1 MELLYT
7 DARIVVCLKP
17 AGVLSTDEPGGMPE
31 LLRRALGEPE
41 TGCVRTV
48 HRLDRPVGGVMVFA
62 RSRMAD
68 SLLSRQVQAH
78 TFEKDYLAV
87 LEGVPAQASG
97 VLEDQLRRD
106 TAARRTCV
114 ADAPGP
120 DTRPARI
127 RVRRGFPTAC
137 WARKTAARSSSSG
150 WRPGARTRSA
160 RSSLPAGCR
169 CAATRNTARPRPGR
183 SGCGRT
189 GSRSATRRRAG
200 RCSFPIC
207 PRQKTPGCHSKQHY
221 HNFKEV
227 PMARTKELDMLNG
240 ALLPKLMMFSLPL
253 ALTGI
258 LQLLFNAADVIVV
271 GKFAGSTSLAAV
283 GATSALI
290 NLLTGAFI
298 GCRDDAGVSRAVHS
312 AITLSL
318 LLGVVTF
325 LLGFFLSTP
334 MLELMGTPDDV
345 LRLAS
350 LYLRIY
356 FIGIPGA
363 LIYNFAAAILRAY
376 GDTKRPL
383 LFLAVS
389 GVLNVFLNLFFVI
402 VCRLDVAGV
411 AIATVVSQYV
421 SVVLILVCLMRQT
434 GPARLNLRQL
444 RLHPSE
450 ALRMIQIG
458 LPAGLQSVVF
468 NISNVMVQSCVNSFG
483 ADVIAANTASANIA
497 AFTYTAMNAVFHAAI
512 TFTSQNL
519 GARRYDR
526 IWKIFW
532 NCQLTVMLIGV
543 PLCVLS
549 TVFGPQLLSIY
560 VSADDPARDAV
571 IAMGMIRTYYVTTP
585 YFLCGIMEVCC
596 GMVRGLGKSWLP
608 MVVTIFGA
616 CVMRIVWIYTIF
628 AWKHTLPALYVSYPI
643 SWVITAAMHVVC
655 FVYFWKRIR
664 RKLEQTAPAAAD
676 IRKES

>member
-1 MELLYT
+1 MSKKYEMDMT
-7 DARIVVCLKP
+7 T
-17 AGVLSTDEPGGMPE
+17 GVIMPKVI
-31 LLRRALGEPE
+31 
-41 TGCVRTV
+41 T
-48 HRLDRPVGGVMVFA
+48 FA
-62 RSRMAD
+62 
-68 SLLSRQVQAH
+68 
-78 TFEKDYLAV
+78 
-87 LEGVPAQASG
+87 
-97 VLEDQLRRD
+97 
-106 TAARRTCV
+106 
-114 ADAPGP
+114 
-120 DTRPARI
+120 
-127 RVRRGFPTAC
+127 
-137 WARKTAARSSSSG
+137 
-150 WRPGARTRSA
+150 
-160 RSSLPAGCR
+160 
-169 CAATRNTARPRPGR
+169 
-183 SGCGRT
+183 
-189 GSRSATRRRAG
+189 
-200 RCSFPIC
+200 
-207 PRQKTPGCHSKQHY
+207 
-221 HNFKEV
+221 
-227 PMARTKELDMLNG
+227 
-240 ALLPKLMMFSLPL
+240 LPL
-253 ALTGI
+253 MAASV
-258 LQLLFNAADVIVV
+258 LQLLFNAADIVV
-271 GKFAGSTSLAAV
+271 VGRFVSPQAMAAV
-283 GATSALI
+283 GSTGSLVNLIIQLFVGFSIGVNVCVGKYYAAKRQEDLSDTIHTSILVSVI
-290 NLLTGAFI
+290 FGAI
-298 GCRDDAGVSRAVHS
+298 LCVAG
-312 AITLSL
+312 L
-318 LLGVVTF
+318 F
-325 LLGFFLSTP
+325 LARP

-363 LIYNFAAAILRAY
+363 LIYSFAAAVLRAY

-434 GPARLNLRQL
+434 GPARLSLRQL

>member
-1 MELLYT
+1 
-7 DARIVVCLKP
+7 
-17 AGVLSTDEPGGMPE
+17 
-31 LLRRALGEPE
+31 
-41 TGCVRTV
+41 
-48 HRLDRPVGGVMVFA
+48 
-62 RSRMAD
+62 
-68 SLLSRQVQAH
+68 
-78 TFEKDYLAV
+78 
-87 LEGVPAQASG
+87 
-97 VLEDQLRRD
+97 
-106 TAARRTCV
+106 
-114 ADAPGP
+114 
-120 DTRPARI
+120 
-127 RVRRGFPTAC
+127 
-137 WARKTAARSSSSG
+137 
-150 WRPGARTRSA
+150 
-160 RSSLPAGCR
+160 
-169 CAATRNTARPRPGR
+169 
-183 SGCGRT
+183 
-189 GSRSATRRRAG
+189 
-200 RCSFPIC
+200 
-207 PRQKTPGCHSKQHY
+207 
-221 HNFKEV
+221 
-227 PMARTKELDMLNG
+227 MARTKELDMLNG
-240 ALLPKLMMFSLPL
+240 AAAEAYDVFPAAGAHGHS
-253 ALTGI
+253 AAAVQRG
-258 LQLLFNAADVIVV
+258 ADVIVV

-298 GCRDDAGVSRAVHS
+298 GISVGVNILVARYIGCRDDAGVSRAVHS
-312 AITLSL
+312 AVTLSL

-389 GVLNVFLNLFFVI
+389 GVLNVFSQSVLRHRLPAGRGGRRHCDGRFA
-402 VCRLDVAGV
+402 VCVGRADPRLPHAAD
-411 AIATVVSQYV
+411 
-421 SVVLILVCLMRQT
+421 
-434 GPARLNLRQL
+434 GPGRLSLRQL

-549 TVFGPQLLSIY
+549 TVFRPAAAEHLCLRRRSGARRRDRNGHDPHILCHDPLFPLRHHGGLLRHG
-560 VSADDPARDAV
+560 AR
-571 IAMGMIRTYYVTTP
+571 
-585 YFLCGIMEVCC
+585 
-596 GMVRGLGKSWLP
+596 LGKSWLP

-676 IRKES
+676 IRKGVLIFSVCESLISTTSSTPCAARRSSSCAVRRSSTTRSARRPAPFSRRSRASPTSA

>member
-1 MELLYT
+1 
-7 DARIVVCLKP
+7 
-17 AGVLSTDEPGGMPE
+17 
-31 LLRRALGEPE
+31 
-41 TGCVRTV
+41 
-48 HRLDRPVGGVMVFA
+48 
-62 RSRMAD
+62 MAD
-68 SLLSRQVQAH
+68 
-78 TFEKDYLAV
+78 
-87 LEGVPAQASG
+87 P
-97 VLEDQLRRD
+97 
-106 TAARRTCV
+106 
-114 ADAPGP
+114 
-120 DTRPARI
+120 
-127 RVRRGFPTAC
+127 
-137 WARKTAARSSSSG
+137 RS
-150 WRPGARTRSA
+150 
-160 RSSLPAGCR
+160 
-169 CAATRNTARPRPGR
+169 
-183 SGCGRT
+183 
-189 GSRSATRRRAG
+189 
-200 RCSFPIC
+200 
-207 PRQKTPGCHSKQHY
+207 
-221 HNFKEV
+221 
-227 PMARTKELDMLNG
+227 KELNMLDG
-240 ALLPKLMMFSLPL
+240 PILPRILQFTLPL
-253 ALTGI
+253 AATGM

-271 GKFAGSTSLAAV
+271 GKFSGSIALAAV
-283 GATSALI
+283 GATSTLVNLI
-290 NLLTGAFI
+290 VNTFI
-298 GCRDDAGVSRAVHS
+298 GISVGVNILVARRIGCHDADGVSRASHCAVALS
-312 AITLSL
+312 A
-318 LLGVVTF
+318 LLG
-325 LLGFFLSTP
+325 LLVMAIGLLFSRP
-334 MLELMGTPDDV
+334 MLEWMETPADI
-345 LRLAS
+345 LEKS
-350 LYLRIY
+350 TLYLKLY
-356 FIGIPGA
+356 FLGVPFT
-363 LIYNFAAAILRAY
+363 LIYNFGAAILRAY
-376 GDTKRPL
+376 GDTRRPL
-383 LFLAVS
+383 IYLTVS
-389 GVLNVFLNLFFVI
+389 GVVNALLNLFFVI
-402 VCRLDVAGV
+402 VCRLGVAGV
-411 AIATVVSQYV
+411 AIATVVSQYLALAL
-421 SVVLILVCLMRQT
+421 VLICLMRLE
-434 GPARLNLRQL
+434 GCARLELKKLRFY
-444 RLHPSE
+444 PDE

-571 IAMGMIRTYYVTTP
+571 IAMGMIRTYYVSMP
-585 YFLCGIMEVCC
+585 YFLCGTMEVCC

>member
-1 MELLYT
+1 M
-7 DARIVVCLKP
+7 AAHSIVMTE
-17 AGVLSTDEPGGMPE
+17 G
-31 LLRRALGEPE
+31 
-41 TGCVRTV
+41 
-48 HRLDRPVGGVMVFA
+48 RP
-62 RSRMAD
+62 
-68 SLLSRQVQAH
+68 LPQI
-78 TFEKDYLAV
+78 
-87 LEGVPAQASG
+87 
-97 VLEDQLRRD
+97 
-106 TAARRTCV
+106 
-114 ADAPGP
+114 
-120 DTRPARI
+120 I
-127 RVRRGFPTAC
+127 R
-137 WARKTAARSSSSG
+137 
-150 WRPGARTRSA
+150 
-160 RSSLPAGCR
+160 
-169 CAATRNTARPRPGR
+169 
-183 SGCGRT
+183 
-189 GSRSATRRRAG
+189 
-200 RCSFPIC
+200 
-207 PRQKTPGCHSKQHY
+207 
-221 HNFKEV
+221 
-227 PMARTKELDMLNG
+227 
-240 ALLPKLMMFSLPL
+240 FSIPL

-283 GATSALI
+283 GATSSLI

-298 GCRDDAGVSRAVHS
+298 GISVGVNILVARYIGCRDDDGVHRAVHS

-334 MLELMGTPDDV
+334 MLALMDTPGDV
-345 LRLAS
+345 LALAS

-356 FIGIPGA
+356 FIGVPGA
-363 LIYNFAAAILRAY
+363 LVYNFAAAVLRAY

-421 SVVLILVCLMRQT
+421 SVVLILVCLMRQD
-434 GPARLNLRQL
+434 GPSRLIPAKL
-444 RLHPSE
+444 RLHPTE

-483 ADVIAANTASANIA
+483 ADVIAANTAASNLA

-526 IWKIFW
+526 VWKIFW
-532 NCQLTVMLIGV
+532 TCQLTVLLIGV
-543 PLCVLS
+543 PMCVIS

-560 VSADDPARDAV
+560 VAKSDPAYDAV

-585 YFLCGIMEVCC
+585 YFLCGVMEVCC

-616 CVMRIVWIYTIF
+616 CVLRIVWIYTIF
-628 AWKHTLPALYVSYPI
+628 AWNRTLPALYISYPI
-643 SWVITAAMHVVC
+643 SWVLTAAMHVVC
-655 FVYFWKRIR
+655 FVIFWRSIR
-664 RKLEQTAPAAAD
+664 RRLEQSAPAVQDA
-676 IRKES
+676 S

>member
-1 MELLYT
+1 
-7 DARIVVCLKP
+7 
-17 AGVLSTDEPGGMPE
+17 
-31 LLRRALGEPE
+31 
-41 TGCVRTV
+41 
-48 HRLDRPVGGVMVFA
+48 
-62 RSRMAD
+62 
-68 SLLSRQVQAH
+68 
-78 TFEKDYLAV
+78 
-87 LEGVPAQASG
+87 
-97 VLEDQLRRD
+97 
-106 TAARRTCV
+106 
-114 ADAPGP
+114 
-120 DTRPARI
+120 
-127 RVRRGFPTAC
+127 
-137 WARKTAARSSSSG
+137 
-150 WRPGARTRSA
+150 
-160 RSSLPAGCR
+160 
-169 CAATRNTARPRPGR
+169 
-183 SGCGRT
+183 
-189 GSRSATRRRAG
+189 
-200 RCSFPIC
+200 
-207 PRQKTPGCHSKQHY
+207 
-221 HNFKEV
+221 
-227 PMARTKELDMLNG
+227 MARTKELDMLNG

-298 GCRDDAGVSRAVHS
+298 GISVGVNILVARYIGCRDDAGVSRAVHS
-312 AITLSL
+312 AVTLSL

-434 GPARLNLRQL
+434 GPARLSLRQL

-458 LPAGLQSVVF
+458 LPAGLQSVIF
-468 NISNVMVQSCVNSFG
+468 NISNVMIQSSINSFG
-483 ADVIAANTASANIA
+483 ADVVAANTAAGNLDSFI
-497 AFTYTAMNAVFHAAI
+497 YTACNSVYHASM

-519 GARRYDR
+519 GAGRPER
-526 IWKIFW
+526 IKPVYRDCI
-532 NCQLTVMLIGV
+532 LTVLLIGV
-543 PLCVLS
+543 PMCALLYF
-549 TVFGPQLLSIY
+549 FGRPLLGIY
-560 VSADDPARDAV
+560 IAKDDPAYASVLASGMVRV
-571 IAMGMIRTYYVTTP
+571 TYMGMTYFV
-585 YFLCGIMEVCC
+585 CGIMETCC
-596 GMVRGLGKSWLP
+596 GMVRGLGRSWMP

-616 CVMRIVWIYTIF
+616 CVLRIIWIYTIF
-628 AWKHTLPALYVSYPI
+628 QTHHTLDVLYLSYPV
-643 SWVITAAMHVVC
+643 SWVVTSAVHVLC
-655 FVYFWKRIR
+655 FILIYR
-664 RKLEQTAPAAAD
+664 RMMARWNAH
-676 IRKES
+676 KEEENASY

>member
-1 MELLYT
+1 
-7 DARIVVCLKP
+7 
-17 AGVLSTDEPGGMPE
+17 
-31 LLRRALGEPE
+31 
-41 TGCVRTV
+41 
-48 HRLDRPVGGVMVFA
+48 
-62 RSRMAD
+62 
-68 SLLSRQVQAH
+68 
-78 TFEKDYLAV
+78 
-87 LEGVPAQASG
+87 
-97 VLEDQLRRD
+97 
-106 TAARRTCV
+106 
-114 ADAPGP
+114 
-120 DTRPARI
+120 
-127 RVRRGFPTAC
+127 
-137 WARKTAARSSSSG
+137 
-150 WRPGARTRSA
+150 
-160 RSSLPAGCR
+160 
-169 CAATRNTARPRPGR
+169 
-183 SGCGRT
+183 
-189 GSRSATRRRAG
+189 
-200 RCSFPIC
+200 
-207 PRQKTPGCHSKQHY
+207 
-221 HNFKEV
+221 
-227 PMARTKELDMLNG
+227 MARTKELDMLNG

-290 NLLTGAFI
+290 NLLTGAFIGISVGVNILVARYI

-434 GPARLNLRQL
+434 GPARLSLRQL

-526 IWKIFW
+526 IWNIFW

-543 PLCVLS
+543 PL
-549 TVFGPQLLSIY
+549 
-560 VSADDPARDAV
+560 
-571 IAMGMIRTYYVTTP
+571 
-585 YFLCGIMEVCC
+585 
-596 GMVRGLGKSWLP
+596 
-608 MVVTIFGA
+608 
-616 CVMRIVWIYTIF
+616 
-628 AWKHTLPALYVSYPI
+628 
-643 SWVITAAMHVVC
+643 
-655 FVYFWKRIR
+655 
-664 RKLEQTAPAAAD
+664 
-676 IRKES
+676 

>member
-1 MELLYT
+1 
-7 DARIVVCLKP
+7 
-17 AGVLSTDEPGGMPE
+17 
-31 LLRRALGEPE
+31 
-41 TGCVRTV
+41 
-48 HRLDRPVGGVMVFA
+48 
-62 RSRMAD
+62 
-68 SLLSRQVQAH
+68 
-78 TFEKDYLAV
+78 
-87 LEGVPAQASG
+87 
-97 VLEDQLRRD
+97 
-106 TAARRTCV
+106 
-114 ADAPGP
+114 
-120 DTRPARI
+120 
-127 RVRRGFPTAC
+127 
-137 WARKTAARSSSSG
+137 
-150 WRPGARTRSA
+150 
-160 RSSLPAGCR
+160 
-169 CAATRNTARPRPGR
+169 
-183 SGCGRT
+183 
-189 GSRSATRRRAG
+189 
-200 RCSFPIC
+200 
-207 PRQKTPGCHSKQHY
+207 
-221 HNFKEV
+221 
-227 PMARTKELDMLNG
+227 MARTKELDMLNG

-290 NLLTGAFI
+290 NLLTGAFIGISVGVNILVARYI

-434 GPARLNLRQL
+434 GPARLSLRQL

-519 GARRYDR
+519 GAGRIDR
-526 IWKIFW
+526 IKKV
-532 NCQLTVMLIGV
+532 LTACLTTVLMIGL
-543 PLCVLS
+543 PLCL
-549 TVFGPQLLSIY
+549 TCFLFGRQLLGIY
-560 VSADDPARDAV
+560 VSSADATYEDV
-571 IAMGMIRTYYVTTP
+571 IRYGLVRLHRFGSL
-585 YFLCGIMEVCC
+585 YFLCGLMEVMC
-596 GMVRGLGKSWLP
+596 GMVRGLGKTWLP
-608 MVVTIFGA
+608 MFVTGVGA
-616 CVMRIVWIYTIF
+616 CLSRIVWIYTIF
-628 AWKHTLPALYVSYPI
+628 QIHHTPEILYWSYPM
-643 SWVITAAMHVVC
+643 SWILTLVLHSVC
-655 FVYFWKRIR
+655 FFVIYRQYE
-664 RKLEQTAPAAAD
+664 RKLAGNTPAAT
-676 IRKES
+676 

>member
-1 MELLYT
+1 
-7 DARIVVCLKP
+7 
-17 AGVLSTDEPGGMPE
+17 
-31 LLRRALGEPE
+31 
-41 TGCVRTV
+41 
-48 HRLDRPVGGVMVFA
+48 
-62 RSRMAD
+62 
-68 SLLSRQVQAH
+68 
-78 TFEKDYLAV
+78 
-87 LEGVPAQASG
+87 
-97 VLEDQLRRD
+97 
-106 TAARRTCV
+106 
-114 ADAPGP
+114 
-120 DTRPARI
+120 
-127 RVRRGFPTAC
+127 
-137 WARKTAARSSSSG
+137 
-150 WRPGARTRSA
+150 
-160 RSSLPAGCR
+160 
-169 CAATRNTARPRPGR
+169 
-183 SGCGRT
+183 
-189 GSRSATRRRAG
+189 
-200 RCSFPIC
+200 
-207 PRQKTPGCHSKQHY
+207 
-221 HNFKEV
+221 
-227 PMARTKELDMLNG
+227 MARTKELDMLNG

-298 GCRDDAGVSRAVHS
+298 GISVGVNILVARYIGCRDDAGVSRAVHS

-356 FIGIPGA
+356 F
-363 LIYNFAAAILRAY
+363 F
-376 GDTKRPL
+376 D
-383 LFLAVS
+383 
-389 GVLNVFLNLFFVI
+389 VFLNLFFVI
-402 VCRLDVAGV
+402 VCRLDVAGG
-411 AIATVVSQYV
+411 AIATGVSQYV

-434 GPARLNLRQL
+434 GPARLSLRQL

-497 AFTYTAMNAVFHAAI
+497 AFTYTAMTAVFHAAI

-628 AWKHTLPALYVSYPI
+628 AWKHTLPAL
-643 SWVITAAMHVVC
+643 
-655 FVYFWKRIR
+655 
-664 RKLEQTAPAAAD
+664 
-676 IRKES
+676 

>member
-1 MELLYT
+1 M
-7 DARIVVCLKP
+7 
-17 AGVLSTDEPGGMPE
+17 
-31 LLRRALGEPE
+31 
-41 TGCVRTV
+41 
-48 HRLDRPVGGVMVFA
+48 A
-62 RSRMAD
+62 RSLSARAGSIQMTEGSLYKNILLFSVPLIFSQLLQVLFNMAD
-68 SLLSRQVQAH
+68 
-78 TFEKDYLAV
+78 
-87 LEGVPAQASG
+87 
-97 VLEDQLRRD
+97 
-106 TAARRTCV
+106 V
-114 ADAPGP
+114 A
-120 DTRPARI
+120 
-127 RVRRGFPTAC
+127 
-137 WARKTAARSSSSG
+137 
-150 WRPGARTRSA
+150 
-160 RSSLPAGCR
+160 
-169 CAATRNTARPRPGR
+169 
-183 SGCGRT
+183 
-189 GSRSATRRRAG
+189 
-200 RCSFPIC
+200 
-207 PRQKTPGCHSKQHY
+207 
-221 HNFKEV
+221 
-227 PMARTKELDMLNG
+227 
-240 ALLPKLMMFSLPL
+240 
-253 ALTGI
+253 
-258 LQLLFNAADVIVV
+258 VV
-271 GKFAGSTSLAAV
+271 GKFSSATALGSVGSTSTLVTLFTGFLIGLSNGVNVRVAQYLGARQEENTRNCVHTALILCTLSGVVIAVLCFFLAA
-283 GATSALI
+283 
-290 NLLTGAFI
+290 
-298 GCRDDAGVSRAVHS
+298 
-312 AITLSL
+312 
-318 LLGVVTF
+318 
-325 LLGFFLSTP
+325 P
-334 MLELMGTPDDV
+334 MLELLKTKDDLLPGAV
-345 LRLAS
+345 L
-350 LYLRIY
+350 YFRIY
-356 FIGIPGA
+356 ALGMPALGIF
-363 LIYNFAAAILRAY
+363 NFGNAVLSAS

-383 LFLAVS
+383 AYLTAA
-389 GVLNVFLNLFFVI
+389 GILNVILNLFFVI

-411 AIATVVSQYV
+411 AIATVVSPYV

-434 GPARLNLRQL
+434 GPARLSLRQL

-596 GMVRGLGKSWLP
+596 GMVRGLGKSGLP